1 MLEWPGL
8 RGLCSVPQVPARKRR
23 GAEMVIKAPVS
34 ETRGQFSLV
43 ETTNPP
49 DAGPPLHVHHTVDE
63 AFYVLDGT
71 YEFMCGEALIT
82 AEPGAFVLLPHGIPH
97 RYRAGPA
104 GGRVLMLFFPGGT
117 EDYFRD
123 IAVAMACADATE
135 SMLASLAE
143 HHGIRLLDAY

>member
-1 MLEWPGL
+1 MAWPEGFVFSAAGAGETVSW
-8 RGLCSVPQVPARKRR
+8 R
-23 GAEMVIKAPVS
+23 AEMVIKAPS
-34 ETRGQFSLV
+34 RETGGQFSLV

-49 DAGPPLHVHHTVDE
+49 DAGPPLHIHHTVDE

-71 YEFMCGEALIT
+71 YEFTCGEAQVT
-82 AEPGAFVLLPHGIPH
+82 AERGAFVLLPHGIPH

-123 IAVAMACADATE
+123 IAVAMADPDTNE
-135 SMLASLAE
+135 STLASLAE

>member
-1 MLEWPGL
+1 MF
-8 RGLCSVPQVPARKRR
+8 RPAGAGEKVSWR
-23 GAEMVIKAPVS
+23 AEMVIKAPVS

-49 DAGPPLHVHHTVDE
+49 DAGPPLHIHHTVDE

-123 IAVAMACADATE
+123 IAVAMVDADATE